1 MGNDLSE
8 CSHGNCF
15 EVAYHF
21 FDDNYSQGNF
31 VLVHGY
37 VSGQGKLSGFK
48 YVHAWV
54 EDTDHNLV
62 YDLTQKD
69 SYRILP
75 MDFYY
80 RIGKI
85 NTSDIIKYNHQQVLS
100 EIQKNPVYGPW
111 SDKFNEP
118 YYKVGNE

>member
-1 MGNDLSE
+1 MGNDISD

-21 FDDNYSQGNF
+21 FDDNYSRGNF

-37 VSGQGKLSGFK
+37 VSGQGKLSGLK

-62 YDLTQKD
+62 YDLTQ
-69 SYRILP
+69 SNAFQILP
-75 MDFYY
+75 KDIYY
-80 RIGKI
+80 LLGNIDSEELR
-85 NTSDIIKYNHQQVLS
+85 TYDILDVCHEVQL
-100 EIQKNPVYGPW
+100 NPTYGPW
-111 SDKFNEP
+111 DQVFIDKP
-118 YYKVGNE
+118 YYKL